1 MRRGKILVESQI
13 GEAPTLH
20 FQANIKTGLSA
31 AQVEAQRDAGN
42 INTAVAPP
50 TKTISAI
57 IKENLFT
64 YFNLVFIILA
74 VLVMAAG
81 SFRSLTFMP
90 VVIANALIGIF
101 QELRAKQALDK
112 LTVLSAPRA
121 TVVRDGKRRELP
133 VEELVLDDVVIF
145 KAGDQICAD
154 AVVLS
159 GEVSANEAL
168 LTGEQ
173 DEVAKRPGD
182 ELMSGSFLVSGE
194 CCAQLTRVGAESYV
208 SKLTLEAKAM
218 DKKQQSEMLRVLDRL
233 VGIVGIAII
242 PIGALLFWQRR
253 RQRR

>member
-81 SFRSLTFMP
+81 SFRRNGVWMEKAPVSLKQ
-90 VVIANALIGIF
+90 LI
-101 QELRAKQALDK
+101 LC
-112 LTVLSAPRA
+112 LSR
-121 TVVRDGKRRELP
+121 
-133 VEELVLDDVVIF
+133 
-145 KAGDQICAD
+145 
-154 AVVLS
+154 
-159 GEVSANEAL
+159 VSFA
-168 LTGEQ
+168 
-173 DEVAKRPGD
+173 
-182 ELMSGSFLVSGE
+182 
-194 CCAQLTRVGAESYV
+194 
-208 SKLTLEAKAM
+208 
-218 DKKQQSEMLRVLDRL
+218 
-233 VGIVGIAII
+233 
-242 PIGALLFWQRR
+242 
-253 RQRR
+253 

>member
-1 MRRGKILVESQI
+1 MTKERWKYEKQESCITHHLHVPCTWYKCCDCSYMQRAWPFCHRNMRRGKILVESQT

-112 LTVLSAPRA
+112 LR
-121 TVVRDGKRRELP
+121 LP
-133 VEELVLDDVVIF
+133 W
-145 KAGDQICAD
+145 CA
-154 AVVLS
+154 
-159 GEVSANEAL
+159 N
-168 LTGEQ
+168 
-173 DEVAKRPGD
+173 R
-182 ELMSGSFLVSGE
+182 
-194 CCAQLTRVGAESYV
+194 
-208 SKLTLEAKAM
+208 KLQ
-218 DKKQQSEMLRVLDRL
+218 KQCRS
-233 VGIVGIAII
+233 
-242 PIGALLFWQRR
+242 W
-253 RQRR
+253 